1 MVRRAGVS
9 AATRRTAQD
18 GNMRKREQWHG
29 YLLIAPAFM
38 AIFALLVYPLG
49 RAIYM
54 SFHKIILT
62 QPKLGQPFIGL
73 QNYMDVVNAP
83 FFLNAIDKTFVWLF
97 FNLVLQML
105 LGTLIALLLNESFR
119 GRGLV
124 RGLMLIPW
132 VTPSVVAMLTWRWMY
147 DAEFGIINQ
156 FLKDVGLIEKGIAW
170 LGNVNTAMPAVILE
184 SVWKGTPFV
193 MLMILAALQA
203 VPRELHEA
211 AKVDGANPFQAF
223 FGITM
228 PLIMPTF
235 IVASTLTVIY
245 TFNNFNAIWLM
256 TEGGPLRATE
266 TLPILVYTLGFRNFN
281 LGQSSAVGVLTL
293 LILLGFVVV
302 FGRRY
307 IKSQIDW

>member
-1 MVRRAGVS
+1 
-9 AATRRTAQD
+9 
-18 GNMRKREQWHG
+18 MRKRERLTG
-29 YLLIAPAFM
+29 YLLITPAFL
-38 AIFALLVYPLG
+38 AIFAVLVYPLG
-49 RAIYM
+49 RAIDM

-62 QPKLGQPFIGL
+62 QPNLGQPFIGL
-73 QNYMDVVNAP
+73 ENYIQVIKDP
-83 FFLNAIDKTFVWLF
+83 IFLNAIENTFVWLF
-97 FNLVLQML
+97 FNLVFQML
-105 LGTLIALLLNESFR
+105 FGTLIALLLNESFR

-156 FLKDVGLIEKGIAW
+156 FLKSIGVIDKGIAW
-170 LGNVNTAMPAVILE
+170 LGNVDTAMPAVILE

-203 VPRELHEA
+203 VPRELYDV
-211 AKVDGANPFQAF
+211 AKVDGANAVQSF
-223 FGITM
+223 FNVTM

-235 IVASTLTVIY
+235 IIAATLTVIY

-266 TLPILVYTLGFRNFN
+266 TLPILVYTLGFRNFD
-281 LGQSSAVGVLTL
+281 LGRSSAVGVLTL
-293 LILLGFVVV
+293 LILLVFVAL
-302 FGRRY
+302 FGQRY
-307 IKSQIDW
+307 IRSQVDL